1 MELAMVGETI
11 RGLAD
16 PILKVWDRWAAG
28 HTDRK
33 RKERLTEMLS
43 DPRFEFRRLSALTDA
58 IGADE
63 DTAKRLLVEIGARP
77 SERAD
82 SSYMWTLKP
91 PPSGHGDTSERAGQD

>member
-1 MELAMVGETI
+1 MELAMVGDSI
-11 RGLAD
+11 RRLAD
-16 PILKVWDRWAAG
+16 PILRVWDRWAAG

-33 RKERLTEMLS
+33 RKARLKAMLS
-43 DPRFEFRRLSALTDA
+43 DPRFEFRRLSALSDA

-91 PPSGHGDTSERAGQD
+91 PSEGC